1 MAKKIVNKNGTKKA
15 DTIEIT
21 ASNLTIKAGKGNDR
35 ITLTKGKNNTAYG
48 EAGNDTITVNGGSS
62 NLYGGAGNDV
72 YVIGKNSTGTA
83 KVKDFSVKKGNTD
96 SVKITGGTVKSIGVS
111 GSNVIVKGGK
121 SAALTLQN
129 AKNKTFTVTD
139 TLGNYTVSGSNVKLT
154 LGKNYKGTLTAASFI
169 TTVDAKSNANGIT
182 IKGNKKN
189 NTIYGGAGNDTLY
202 GGAGTD
208 KLTGGKGRNTFVY
221 ANGDGKDT
229 ITDYTA
235 GQDTLKISGGSIG
248 KTALANSNKD
258 LVFAVGSGTVTL
270 TGAAAKA
277 ISLKDSRGSYTA
289 SNTEITLGSDFSGTM
304 DATKYLSSVKT
315 IDGSAAGKAVNITG
329 NGQANVIKAGKAG
342 GTINGGAGNDTLYGG
357 AGSDKLTGGAGS
369 DTFVY
374 ADGGGTD
381 TITDYTAGQDTLQIS
396 GGSIG
401 KTALANSNKDL
412 VFTVGS
418 GTVTLTDAAT
428 KAVSLKD
435 SRGSYT
441 ASNTAITLGADFTGT
456 MDATKYL
463 SSVKTIDGS
472 AATKAVNITGNG
484 QANVIKAGKGGG
496 TINGGAGNDT
506 LYGGTG
512 DDKLYGGAGD
522 DTLYGGT
529 GNDTINAGTGTNTL
543 YFAKGD
549 GTDIVISGGGS
560 DTLVFSSETNK
571 NNVTASYN
579 GNNLNITY
587 TGGTVIL
594 KDYKNGSHSVK
605 YFKVGSTSNWP
616 WTIASILPAPEPEY
630 LKVGGYSIIQG
641 TDAADNLTGTTGKD
655 KLFGGKGNDTLNGG
669 NGDDY
674 LYGGA
679 GDDSIT
685 GGAGS
690 DWLFGGSGANKFF
703 FSAGDGEDYINETA
717 MDNTLVFKGLESLED
732 LSFSAVN
739 RTWDGYYLDE
749 DNERHDYYKY
759 DLKISGYG
767 DSNDS
772 VLITSFFSTQNYDF
786 SNLKLQAGE
795 NGETVTLYSMIKNDI
810 ETKCPADSSYPSGLK
825 DIQTSYS
832 QVRGLDNDQ
841 KYEGLDLTVSGY
853 GHIYTGSGN
862 DKIYLTT
869 EGFELGDSEDSV
881 SNVYSGA
888 GNDLIDMTGL
898 ASRDEEKQ
906 WVSLDNTEGVNTIR
920 CVVEKEV
927 AGQTKHVLN
936 SPIGIVLDYR
946 IESGFAHSNTRA
958 IEERWGDD
966 KNEMSITAFKRD
978 NDLILA
984 NNSLQGIYG
993 GTIIIEDYYKLSEEE
1008 QAKISVGFYP
1018 TEPHFD
1024 DRYDPTVGYSMPD
1037 FLTYVLNNVDYIPVD
1052 KNYFGNDDVQ
1062 NDSQINRYKTNWF
1075 NLVDNT
1081 VANEPT
1087 LVGDTEKANFIVG
1100 GANAVTING
1109 GNSHDI
1115 IYAGDIEGYDEN
1127 GDFIGSTKTTGVTIN
1142 GGGGHDYIIG
1152 SAGND
1157 KLNGTRGQN
1166 YINGGDGDDTL
1177 IGGDLSELDKN
1188 YGYYKYVNNELI
1200 GGKGD
1205 DTIWSVTADKSYQG
1219 GTTYFDNYMEGNE
1232 GNDTIYANGYRD
1244 TVYAGSGDDEI
1255 HSWKASG
1262 YSEGMI
1268 FGEEGNNRIY
1278 LYGDG
1283 FQRVEVG
1290 DGNNLIDT
1298 TQSTG
1303 RNGIVTGNGNNT
1315 INGGDGEDIITAG
1328 FGVNTINAGGG
1339 NDTVTVWGDGSVVDG
1354 GAGNDTIT
1362 AYGTTTVNGGSGDD
1376 VIYINNGDHGS
1387 VSNLTVNGGDGN
1399 DIYITNAYGQSN
1411 YDTIVASEGKDVIKL
1426 TAYTGATAQ
1435 KSGDDLVI
1443 IYNHKDVNYES
1454 SHTSS
1459 LTLKDYYKGG
1469 FENFFVQLYSD
1480 NYGRNLT
1487 NKFSVAEFINYAND
1501 GTDFY
1506 VTNGTDGDDRIKSAN
1521 EINGK
1526 GGNDFILA
1534 TAVDSQTINTGSGN
1548 NEVIAQA
1555 KQNEITGGTG
1565 DDYYNITGGHPADE
1579 GAGVSAT
1586 ITDAGGNNT
1595 IVIDRDYNGPASF
1608 NITLVGDGNN
1618 VIDGAN
1624 VEDSKGLGV
1633 YTVSTGNGKQN
1644 IDVYSVNYN
1653 ESNTLIE
1660 TGSGEDSIRIWEG
1673 TVNAGAGNDTIA
1685 VWGDGG
1691 TLSGDTGDD
1700 TYISETSAYGNSVG
1714 SRIFINDNSGNNNMQ
1729 LTSEDLTHDKI
1740 IFMMNVKSNGTVG
1753 NFMFDT
1759 DNNGTFDT
1767 EGNYNACVLGTGD
1780 LDNSGSKNAGYIWAA
1795 ENVIKDSNKG
1805 YIRISSIDNMSRI
1818 ETSDGYYL
1826 DTAAINKI
1834 KEDVAGWLS
1843 EKGYADV
1850 QTALSGEDQWTHPNF
1865 DTLTGPTY
1873 FGGLGW
1879 KPKSNL
1885 E

>member
-21 ASNLTIKAGKGNDR
+21 GNNLKIKAGKGNDK
-35 ITLTKGKNNTAYG
+35 ITLTKGKKNTVYG
-48 EAGNDTITVNGGSS
+48 DAGNDTITVNGGSG
-62 NLYGGAGNDV
+62 NNIDGGAGNDV
-72 YVIGKNSTGTA
+72 FVIGKNSTGKA
-83 KVKDFSVKKGNTD
+83 VVKNFSVKKGNTD
-96 SVKITGGTVKSIGVS
+96 SVKVTGGAVKSIEVS

-121 SAALTLQN
+121 SAALTLQG

-139 TLGNYTVSGSNVKLT
+139 TLGNYTVSGSNVKLA
-154 LGKNYKGTLTAASFI
+154 LNKSYKGTLTASSFI
-169 TTVDAKSNANGIT
+169 TTVDANSNANGIT

-208 KLTGGKGRNTFVY
+208 TLTGGKGSDTFVY

-229 ITDYTA
+229 ITDYTE
-235 GQDTLKISGGSIG
+235 GQDTLQISSGSIG
-248 KTALANSNKD
+248 KTALANSD
-258 LVFAVGSGTVTL
+258 
-270 TGAAAKA
+270 
-277 ISLKDSRGSYTA
+277 
-289 SNTEITLGSDFSGTM
+289 
-304 DATKYLSSVKT
+304 
-315 IDGSAAGKAVNITG
+315 
-329 NGQANVIKAGKAG
+329 
-342 GTINGGAGNDTLYGG
+342 
-357 AGSDKLTGGAGS
+357 
-369 DTFVY
+369 
-374 ADGGGTD
+374 
-381 TITDYTAGQDTLQIS
+381 
-396 GGSIG
+396 
-401 KTALANSNKDL
+401 KDL

-428 KAVSLKD
+428 KAISLKD

-441 ASNTAITLGADFTGT
+441 ASNTAITLGSDFLGT

-463 SSVKTIDGS
+463 SSVKDIDGS
-472 AATKAVNITGNG
+472 AATKAVNITGNEL
-484 QANVIKAGKGGG
+484 ANVIKAGNAGG
-496 TINGGAGNDT
+496 TINGGAGNDILYGGIGDDT
-506 LYGGTG
+506 LYGGE
-512 DDKLYGGAGD
+512 GD

-543 YFAKGD
+543 YFAEGD
-549 GTDIVISGGGS
+549 GTDIIISGGGS

-571 NNVTASYN
+571 NNVTASYS

-587 TGGTVIL
+587 AGGTVIL

-616 WTIASILPAPEPEY
+616 WTIASILPASEPEY

-679 GDDSIT
+679 GSDSIT

-690 DWLFGGSGANKFF
+690 DWLFGGSGKNKFF
-703 FSAGDGEDYINETA
+703 FSTGDGEDYINETA
-717 MDNTLVFKGLESLED
+717 MDNTLVFDGLENLAT

-739 RTWDGYYLDE
+739 RTWDGFYNDDE
-749 DNERHDYYKY
+749 GRHDYYKY

-767 DSNDS
+767 NSDDA
-772 VLITSFFSTQNYDF
+772 VLITSFFSAQNYDF

-795 NGETVTLYSMIKNDI
+795 NGEAVTLYSMIKENI
-810 ETKCPADSSYPSGLK
+810 ETLCPADSSYPNGLK
-825 DIQTSYS
+825 DIQTSFSSDGGVIINNAQKDINYTVTGWGNIDTYS
-832 QVRGLDNDQ
+832 GD
-841 KYEGLDLTVSGY
+841 
-853 GHIYTGSGN
+853 

-869 EGFELGDSEDSV
+869 EGYDVAGINPFLSLV
-881 SNVYSGA
+881 STGA
-888 GNDLIDMTGL
+888 GNDFIDSTKLISEAENQN
-898 ASRDEEKQ
+898 ASIYNSEGI
-906 WVSLDNTEGVNTIR
+906 NTLR

-927 AGQTKHVLN
+927 EGQTKHVLN
-936 SPIGIVLDYR
+936 SPIGIMLDYR
-946 IESGFAHSNTRA
+946 IESGYAHSNTRA

-966 KNEMSITAFKRD
+966 ENQMSITAFQRGD
-978 NDLILA
+978 DLILA

-993 GTIIIEDYYKLSEEE
+993 GTLIIEDYYKLSEEE
-1008 QAKISVGFYP
+1008 QAKIEVGFYP

-1037 FLTYVLNNVDYIPVD
+1037 FLAHVLNNENYIPVD
-1052 KNYFGNDDVQ
+1052 RNYFGNDDVQ
-1062 NDSQINRYKTNWF
+1062 TNSQINRYKTNWF
-1075 NLVDNT
+1075 KLINNT
-1081 VANEPT
+1081 GADGAKELN
-1087 LVGDTEKANFIVG
+1087 GIDGKANFIVG
-1100 GANAVTING
+1100 GANAETITG

-1115 IYAGDIEGYDEN
+1115 IYAGEIEGHDAN

-1157 KLNGTRGQN
+1157 TLNGTKGQN
-1166 YINGGDGDDTL
+1166 YINGGDGNDTL
-1177 IGGDLSELDKN
+1177 IGGDLSELSEN

-1205 DTIWSVTADKSYQG
+1205 DTIWSVTADKSYKG
-1219 GTTYFDNYMEGNE
+1219 GTTYFDNYIEGNE

-1244 TVYAGSGDDEI
+1244 TVYAGSGDDVI
-1255 HSWKASG
+1255 HSWKVSG
-1262 YSEGMI
+1262 GSEGRI

-1315 INGGDGEDIITAG
+1315 INGGGGEDIITAG

-1399 DIYITNAYGQSN
+1399 DIYITGAYGQSN

-1459 LTLKDYYKGG
+1459 LTLKDFYKGG

-1487 NKFSVAEFINYAND
+1487 DKFSVAEFINYANG
-1501 GTDFY
+1501 GTVNWKD
-1506 VTNGTDGDDRIKSAN
+1506 NGTDGDDRIKSAN

-1595 IVIDRDYNGPASF
+1595 IVIDRDYNGPATF
-1608 NITLVGDGNN
+1608 NITLEGDGNN

-1673 TVNAGAGNDTIA
+1673 TVNAGAGNDTISCY
-1685 VWGDGG
+1685 GG
-1691 TLSGDTGDD
+1691 NYVSVLAGGEDDD
-1700 TYISETSAYGNSVG
+1700 TYILRNSAYGNSVG
-1714 SRIFINDNSGNNNMQ
+1714 SRIFINDDSGNNNVQ
-1729 LTSEDLTHDKI
+1729 LTAEDLTHDKI
-1740 IFMMNVKSNGTVG
+1740 IFMMNVKSDGTVD
-1753 NFMFDT
+1753 NFWFDT
-1759 DNNGTFDT
+1759 DDNGTFDT
-1767 EGNYNACVLGTGD
+1767 EGNYKACVLGTGD
-1780 LDNSGSKNAGYIWAA
+1780 LTSSGSKNAGYIWAA
-1795 ENVIKDSNKG
+1795 ENVVKDSNKG
-1805 YIRISSIDNMSRI
+1805 YIRISSVDNMSRI

-1834 KEDVAGWLS
+1834 KADVAGWLS
-1843 EKGYADV
+1843 RSGYADV
-1850 QTALSGEDQWTHPNF
+1850 QTALSDKTNGQSNLE
-1865 DTLTGPTY
+1865 TLIGTTY

>member
-1 MAKKIVNKNGTKKA
+1 V
-15 DTIEIT
+15 
-21 ASNLTIKAGKGNDR
+21 
-35 ITLTKGKNNTAYG
+35 
-48 EAGNDTITVNGGSS
+48 
-62 NLYGGAGNDV
+62 
-72 YVIGKNSTGTA
+72 
-83 KVKDFSVKKGNTD
+83 
-96 SVKITGGTVKSIGVS
+96 
-111 GSNVIVKGGK
+111 
-121 SAALTLQN
+121 
-129 AKNKTFTVTD
+129 
-139 TLGNYTVSGSNVKLT
+139 
-154 LGKNYKGTLTAASFI
+154 
-169 TTVDAKSNANGIT
+169 
-182 IKGNKKN
+182 
-189 NTIYGGAGNDTLY
+189 
-202 GGAGTD
+202 
-208 KLTGGKGRNTFVY
+208 
-221 ANGDGKDT
+221 
-229 ITDYTA
+229 
-235 GQDTLKISGGSIG
+235 GQDTPKISGGSIG

-258 LVFAVGSGTVTL
+258 LVFTVGSGTVTL

-315 IDGSAAGKAVNITG
+315 IDGSAAG
-329 NGQANVIKAGKAG
+329 
-342 GTINGGAGNDTLYGG
+342 
-357 AGSDKLTGGAGS
+357 
-369 DTFVY
+369 
-374 ADGGGTD
+374 
-381 TITDYTAGQDTLQIS
+381 
-396 GGSIG
+396 
-401 KTALANSNKDL
+401 
-412 VFTVGS
+412 
-418 GTVTLTDAAT
+418 
-428 KAVSLKD
+428 
-435 SRGSYT
+435 
-441 ASNTAITLGADFTGT
+441 
-456 MDATKYL
+456 
-463 SSVKTIDGS
+463 
-472 AATKAVNITGNG
+472 KAVNITGNG

-772 VLITSFFSTQNYDF
+772 VLITSFFSAQNYDF

-810 ETKCPADSSYPSGLK
+810 ETKCPADSSYSSGLK

-1018 TEPHFD
+1018 TEPDFND
-1024 DRYDPTVGYSMPD
+1024 VYEPSVRYSMPV
-1037 FLTYVLNNVDYIPVD
+1037 FLTRVLNNENYIPKD
-1052 KNYFGNDDVQ
+1052 MADSNNDDLQSVTS
-1062 NDSQINRYKTNWF
+1062 NTPRYKTNWF
-1075 NLVDNT
+1075 NLVDKTGDDGAKEING
-1081 VANEPT
+1081 N
-1087 LVGDTEKANFIVG
+1087 VGKANFIVG
-1100 GANAVTING
+1100 GANTVTING
-1109 GNSHDI
+1109 GNGHDI
-1115 IYAGDIEGYDEN
+1115 IYAGEIEGHDAN

-1157 KLNGTRGQN
+1157 TLNGTKGQN

-1177 IGGDLSELDKN
+1177 IGGDLSELDEN

-1200 GGKGD
+1200 GGKGN
-1205 DTIWSVTADKSYQG
+1205 DTIWSVTQEKGYQG
-1219 GTTYFDNYMEGNE
+1219 DTTYFDNYMEGNE

-1255 HSWKASG
+1255 HSWKVSG
-1262 YSEGMI
+1262 GSEGMI

-1283 FQRVEVG
+1283 YQRVEVG
-1290 DGNNLIDT
+1290 DGDNLIDT
-1298 TQSTG
+1298 TKSTG

-1328 FGVNTINAGGG
+1328 FGINTIHAGGG
-1339 NDTVTVWGDGSVVDG
+1339 NDTVVVWGDGSVVDS

-1387 VSNLTVNGGDGN
+1387 VSNLTINGNDGN

-1411 YDTIVASEGKDVIKL
+1411 YDTIVASSGKDVIKL
-1426 TAYTGATAQ
+1426 TAYEGATTQ

-1443 IYNHKDVNYES
+1443 IYNHKDANYES
-1454 SHTSS
+1454 SFHTSS
-1459 LTLKDYYKGG
+1459 LTLKDYYKGEDG
-1469 FENFFVQLYSD
+1469 FKDFSVQLYSD

-1487 NKFSVAEFINYAND
+1487 DKFSVAEFINYANG
-1501 GTDFY
+1501 GTVFY
-1506 VTNGTDGDDRIKSAN
+1506 DTNGTDGDNRIKSAN
-1521 EINGK
+1521 EINGYD
-1526 GGNDFILA
+1526 GDDFILGIA
-1534 TAVDSQTINTGSGN
+1534 GDSQIINTGSGN

-1555 KQNEITGGTG
+1555 KQNTITGGDG

-1579 GAGVSAT
+1579 GVDVSAT

-1595 IVIDRDYNGPASF
+1595 IVIDREYNGPATF
-1608 NITLVGDGNN
+1608 KITLEGDGNN
-1618 VIDGAN
+1618 TIYGTNA
-1624 VEDSKGLGV
+1624 LGV

-1644 IDVYSVNYN
+1644 INVFSVNYN
-1653 ESNTLIE
+1653 EFSTSIT
-1660 TGSGEDSIRIWEG
+1660 TGSGDDSINIWEG
-1673 TVNAGAGNDTIA
+1673 AVNAGAGNDTIA
-1685 VWGDGG
+1685 VWGNGG
-1691 TLSGDTGDD
+1691 TLSGGAGDD
-1700 TYISETSAYGNSVG
+1700 AYISETSAYGNSVG
-1714 SRIFINDNSGNNNMQ
+1714 SRIFINDDSGNNNIQ
-1729 LTSEDLTHDKI
+1729 LTSKDLTHDEI
-1740 IFMMNVKSNGTVG
+1740 IFMMNVKRDGTVG
-1753 NFMFDT
+1753 NFMFDA

-1767 EGNYNACVLGTGD
+1767 DGNYNACVLGTGD
-1780 LDNSGSKNAGYIWAA
+1780 FDNSGSKNAGYIWAA
-1795 ENVIKDSNKG
+1795 ENVVKDSNKG

-1843 EKGYADV
+1843 EKGFADV
-1850 QTALSGEDQWTHPNF
+1850 QTALSGEDQLTHPNL

>member
-72 YVIGKNSTGTA
+72 YVIGKNSTGTT

-96 SVKITGGTVKSIGVS
+96 SVKITSGTVKSIAVS

-139 TLGNYTVSGSNVKLT
+139 TLGNYTVSGSNVKLA

-258 LVFAVGSGTVTL
+258 LVFTVGSGTVTL

-329 NGQANVIKAGKAG
+329 NGQANVIKAGKA
-342 GTINGGAGNDTLYGG
+342 
-357 AGSDKLTGGAGS
+357 
-369 DTFVY
+369 
-374 ADGGGTD
+374 
-381 TITDYTAGQDTLQIS
+381 
-396 GGSIG
+396 
-401 KTALANSNKDL
+401 
-412 VFTVGS
+412 
-418 GTVTLTDAAT
+418 
-428 KAVSLKD
+428 
-435 SRGSYT
+435 
-441 ASNTAITLGADFTGT
+441 
-456 MDATKYL
+456 
-463 SSVKTIDGS
+463 
-472 AATKAVNITGNG
+472 
-484 QANVIKAGKGGG
+484 GG

-772 VLITSFFSTQNYDF
+772 VLITSFFSAQNYDF

-1109 GNSHDI
+1109 GNGHDI
-1115 IYAGDIEGYDEN
+1115 IYAGEIEGHDAN

-1157 KLNGTRGQN
+1157 TLNGTKGQN
-1166 YINGGDGDDTL
+1166 YINGGDGNDTL

-1200 GGKGD
+1200 GGKGN
-1205 DTIWSVTADKSYQG
+1205 DTIWSVTQEESYQG
-1219 GTTYFDNYMEGNE
+1219 GTTYFDNYIEGNE

-1244 TVYAGSGDDEI
+1244 TVYAGTGDDEI
-1255 HSWKASG
+1255 HSWKVSG
-1262 YSEGMI
+1262 GSEGRI

-1315 INGGDGEDIITAG
+1315 INGGGGEDIITAG

-1644 IDVYSVNYN
+1644 IDVYSINYN

-1729 LTSEDLTHDKI
+1729 LTSEDLTHDEI

>member
-258 LVFAVGSGTVTL
+258 LVFTVGSGTVTL

-357 AGSDKLTGGAGS
+357 
-369 DTFVY
+369 
-374 ADGGGTD
+374 
-381 TITDYTAGQDTLQIS
+381 
-396 GGSIG
+396 
-401 KTALANSNKDL
+401 
-412 VFTVGS
+412 
-418 GTVTLTDAAT
+418 
-428 KAVSLKD
+428 
-435 SRGSYT
+435 
-441 ASNTAITLGADFTGT
+441 
-456 MDATKYL
+456 
-463 SSVKTIDGS
+463 
-472 AATKAVNITGNG
+472 
-484 QANVIKAGKGGG
+484 
-496 TINGGAGNDT
+496 
-506 LYGGTG
+506 TG

-571 NNVTASYN
+571 NNVTASYS

-772 VLITSFFSTQNYDF
+772 VLITSFFSAQNYDF

-1109 GNSHDI
+1109 GNGHDI
-1115 IYAGDIEGYDEN
+1115 IYAGEIEGHDAN

-1157 KLNGTRGQN
+1157 TLNGTKGQN

-1177 IGGDLSELDKN
+1177 IGGDLSELDEN

-1200 GGKGD
+1200 GGKGN
-1205 DTIWSVTADKSYQG
+1205 DTIWSVTQEEGYQG

-1255 HSWKASG
+1255 HSWKVSG
-1262 YSEGMI
+1262 GSEGRI

-1283 FQRVEVG
+1283 CQRVEVG
-1290 DGNNLIDT
+1290 DGDNLIDT
-1298 TQSTG
+1298 TKSTG

-1315 INGGDGEDIITAG
+1315 INGGGGEDIITAG
-1328 FGVNTINAGGG
+1328 FGVNTVNAGGG
-1339 NDTVTVWGDGSVVDG
+1339 NDTVEVWGDGSIVDG

-1387 VSNLTVNGGDGN
+1387 VSNLTINGNDGN

-1411 YDTIVASEGKDVIKL
+1411 YDTIVASSGKDVIKL
-1426 TAYTGATAQ
+1426 TAYESATTQ
-1435 KSGDDLVI
+1435 QSGDDLVI
-1443 IYNHKDVNYES
+1443 IYNHKDANKELL
-1454 SHTSS
+1454 HTSS
-1459 LTLKDYYKGG
+1459 LTLKDYYKGEDG
-1469 FENFFVQLYSD
+1469 FKDFSVQLYSD

-1487 NKFSVAEFINYAND
+1487 DKFSVAEFINFANG
-1501 GTDFY
+1501 GTVFY
-1506 VTNGTDGDDRIKSAN
+1506 DTNGTDGDNRIKSAN
-1521 EINGK
+1521 EINGY
-1526 GGNDFILA
+1526 GGDDFILG
-1534 TAVDSQTINTGSGN
+1534 TAEDSQTINTGSGN

-1555 KQNEITGGTG
+1555 KQNTITGGDG

-1579 GAGVSAT
+1579 GVDVSAT

-1595 IVIDRDYNGPASF
+1595 IVIDREYNGPATF
-1608 NITLVGDGNN
+1608 KITLEGDGNN
-1618 VIDGAN
+1618 TIYGTNA
-1624 VEDSKGLGV
+1624 LGV

-1660 TGSGEDSIRIWEG
+1660 TGSGDDSIRIWEG
-1673 TVNAGAGNDTIA
+1673 TVNAGAGNDTIT
-1685 VWGDGG
+1685 VWGNGG
-1691 TLSGDTGDD
+1691 TLYGDDGDD
-1700 TYISETSAYGNSVG
+1700 TYISETSAYGDSVG
-1714 SRIFINDNSGNNNMQ
+1714 SQIFINDNSGNNKIQ
-1729 LTSEDLTHDKI
+1729 LTSEDLTHDEI
-1740 IFMMNVKSNGTVG
+1740 IFMMNVTSEGTVDS
-1753 NFMFDT
+1753 FRFDSET
-1759 DNNGTFDT
+1759 D
-1767 EGNYNACVLGTGD
+1767 GNYNACVLGTGD
-1780 LDNSGSKNAGYIWAA
+1780 LDSFAGNIWAT
-1795 ENVIKDSNKG
+1795 DSNKG
-1805 YIRISSIDNMSRI
+1805 YIRISSIDNMTQI

-1843 EKGYADV
+1843 KSDYADV
-1850 QTALSGEDQWTHPNF
+1850 QTALSGETQWTHPNL
-1865 DTLTGPTY
+1865 DTLIGPAY

-1879 KPKSNL
+1879 KPKSNQ

>member
-1 MAKKIVNKNGTKKA
+1 MAKKIINKNGTKNA
-15 DTIEIT
+15 DTIEIA
-21 ASNLTIKAGKGNDR
+21 ASNLTIKAGKGNDK
-35 ITLTKGKNNTAYG
+35 ITLTKGKKNTVYG
-48 EAGNDTITVNGGSS
+48 EAGNDTFTVNGGSGN

-72 YVIGKNSTGTA
+72 FVIGKNSTGKA
-83 KVKDFSVKKGNTD
+83 VVKDFSIKKGNTD
-96 SVKITGGTVKSIGVS
+96 SVKITGGAVKSIGVS
-111 GSNVIVKGGK
+111 GSNVIVEGGK
-121 SAALTLQN
+121 NAALTLQN
-129 AKNKTFTVTD
+129 AKSKTFTVTD
-139 TLGNYTVSGSNVKLT
+139 TLGSYTVSGSKVKLA
-154 LGKNYKGTLTAASFI
+154 LNKSYKGTLSAASFI
-169 TTVDAKSNANGIT
+169 TTVDARNDANGIA
-182 IKGNKKN
+182 IKGNGKN
-189 NTIYGGAGNDTLY
+189 NTIYGGSGANTIYGYGGNDTLNGGAGNDILY
-202 GGAGTD
+202 GGADTD
-208 KLTGGKGRNTFVY
+208 KLTGGKGKDTFVY

-235 GQDTLKISGGSIG
+235 GQDTLKISSGSIG

-258 LVFAVGSGTVTL
+258 VVFTVGSGTVTL
-270 TGAAAKA
+270 TGAA
-277 ISLKDSRGSYTA
+277 T
-289 SNTEITLGSDFSGTM
+289 
-304 DATKYLSSVKT
+304 KT
-315 IDGSAAGKAVNITG
+315 I
-329 NGQANVIKAGKAG
+329 
-342 GTINGGAGNDTLYGG
+342 
-357 AGSDKLTGGAGS
+357 
-369 DTFVY
+369 
-374 ADGGGTD
+374 
-381 TITDYTAGQDTLQIS
+381 
-396 GGSIG
+396 
-401 KTALANSNKDL
+401 
-412 VFTVGS
+412 
-418 GTVTLTDAAT
+418 
-428 KAVSLKD
+428 SLKD

-441 ASNTAITLGADFTGT
+441 ASNTAITLGSDFTGT

-463 SSVKTIDGS
+463 STVKNIDGS
-472 AATKAVNITGNG
+472 AASKAVNITGNA
-484 QANVIKAGKGGG
+484 QANVIKAGKAGG
-496 TINGGAGNDT
+496 TINGGKNNDT
-506 LYGGTG
+506 LYGG
-512 DDKLYGGAGD
+512 A
-522 DTLYGGT
+522 
-529 GNDTINAGTGTNTL
+529 GNDTFV
-543 YFAKGD
+543 FAKGD
-549 GTDIVISGGGS
+549 GTDTVISSGGT
-560 DTLVFSSETNK
+560 DTLVFSNEANI
-571 NNVTASYN
+571 NNVKAAYS
-579 GNNLNITY
+579 NNDLKITY

-605 YFKVGSTSNWP
+605 NFKVGSTTK
-616 WTIASILPAPEPEY
+616 TIASILPAPE

-641 TDAADNLTGTTGKD
+641 TDAADNLTGTTGAD
-655 KLFGGKGNDTLNGG
+655 KLFGGKGNDRLNGG

-690 DWLFGGSGANKFF
+690 DWLFGGSGKNKFF
-703 FSAGDGEDYINETA
+703 VSTGDGEDYINETL
-717 MDNTLVFKGLESLED
+717 MDNTLVFKGLENLED
-732 LSFSAVN
+732 LSFDVVN
-739 RTWDGYYLDE
+739 KSLDGLYHDE
-749 DNERHDYYKY
+749 QGYHLYFKY

-767 DSNDS
+767 NSNDAIF
-772 VLITSFFSTQNYDF
+772 ITSFFSVQDYDF

-795 NGETVTLYSMIKNDI
+795 NGEAVTLYSIIKENI
-810 ETKCPADSSYPSGLK
+810 ETLCPGDSRYPSGLK
-825 DIQTSYS
+825 DVQTSFS
-832 QVRGLDNDQ
+832 RVSGLDNDK
-841 KYEGLDLTVSGY
+841 KYDNLDLTVSGY

-869 EGFELGDSEDSV
+869 EGFELGDSEDSG
-881 SNVYSGA
+881 SLVYSGA

-898 ASRDEEKQ
+898 TARDEGKQ
-906 WVSLDNTEGVNTIR
+906 SVSLDNTEGINTIR

-927 AGQTKHVLN
+927 EGQTKHVLN

-946 IESGFAHSNTRA
+946 IESGYAHSNTRA

-966 KNEMSITAFKRD
+966 ANQMSITAFQRGD
-978 NDLILA
+978 DLILA

-993 GTIIIEDYYKLSEEE
+993 GTLIIEDYYKLSAEE

-1018 TEPHFD
+1018 TEPDFE
-1024 DRYDPTVGYSMPD
+1024 DRYNPTVSYSMPV
-1037 FLTYVLNNVDYIPVD
+1037 FLARVLNNENYIP
-1052 KNYFGNDDVQ
+1052 KNMADLNNDDLQ
-1062 NDSQINRYKTNWF
+1062 SATSNTPRYKTNWF
-1075 NLVDNT
+1075 NLVNNT
-1081 VANEPT
+1081 
-1087 LVGDTEKANFIVG
+1087 GDDGAIKIDGIDGKANFIVG

-1115 IYAGDIEGYDEN
+1115 IYAGDIEGHDEN

-1328 FGVNTINAGGG
+1328 FGINTIHAGGG
-1339 NDTVTVWGDGSVVDG
+1339 NDTVVVWGDGSVVDG

-1399 DIYITNAYGQSN
+1399 DIYITGAYGQSN
-1411 YDTIVASEGKDVIKL
+1411 YDTIVASSGRDVIKL
-1426 TAYTGATAQ
+1426 TAYTGAATQ

-1443 IYNHKDVNYES
+1443 IYDHKDANYES

-1469 FENFFVQLYSD
+1469 FENFSVQLYSD

-1501 GTDFY
+1501 GTNFY

-1526 GGNDFILA
+1526 GGNDFIFGIA
-1534 TAVDSQTINTGSGN
+1534 EDSQTINTGSGN

-1555 KQNEITGGTG
+1555 KQNTITGGTG
-1565 DDYYNITGGHPADE
+1565 DDYYNITGGHPANDL
-1579 GAGVSAT
+1579 GADVSAT

-1595 IVIDRDYNGPASF
+1595 IVIDRNYNGTATF
-1608 NITLVGDGNN
+1608 NITLEGNGNN
-1618 VIDGAN
+1618 TIDGTN
-1624 VEDSKGLGV
+1624 GLGV
-1633 YTVSTGNGKQN
+1633 YTVSTGNGKQK

-1653 ESNTLIE
+1653 EFSTSIT
-1660 TGSGEDSIRIWEG
+1660 TGSGDDSINIWEG
-1673 TVNAGAGNDTIA
+1673 AVNAGAGNDTIA
-1685 VWGDGG
+1685 VWGNGG
-1691 TLSGDTGDD
+1691 TLSGGAGDD
-1700 TYISETSAYGNSVG
+1700 AYISETSAYGNSVG
-1714 SRIFINDNSGNNNMQ
+1714 SRIFINDDSGNNNIQ
-1729 LTSEDLTHDKI
+1729 LTSKELTHDEI
-1740 IFMMNVKSNGTVG
+1740 IFMMNVKSDGTVDS
-1753 NFMFDT
+1753 FRFDADT
-1759 DNNGTFDT
+1759 D
-1767 EGNYNACVLGTGD
+1767 GNYNACVLGTGD

-1795 ENVIKDSNKG
+1795 ENVVKDSNKG

-1834 KEDVAGWLS
+1834 KEEVAGWLRES
-1843 EKGYADV
+1843 GYADV
-1850 QTALSGEDQWTHPNF
+1850 QTALSGEDQWTHPNL